1 MMHYKK
7 KERVIAMNSRV
18 KEIEIAGRQ
27 FKIRKFEARTGLY
40 VLVKVFGI
48 FIPMIEGID
57 MNKLISA
64 KTPESPQAIDFSG
77 IDFTKTF
84 SGLMNLPEKE
94 FNEIQNKCLSV
105 CFEVLPGG
113 DIPILNENLTF
124 GVIGLEDDAATHS
137 LLFNVTSFF
146 KGSPLTLGA
155 MGMWDMFKQYVKI

>member
-1 MMHYKK
+1 
-7 KERVIAMNSRV
+7 MNSRV
-18 KEIEIAGRQ
+18 KEVEIAGRQ

-40 VLVKVFGI
+40 VLVKVLGI
-48 FIPMIEGID
+48 FIPMIEGLD

-64 KTPESPQAIDFSG
+64 KAPESPQAIDFSG

-84 SGLMNLPEKE
+84 SGLLNLPEKE

-124 GVIGLEDDAATHS
+124 GVIGLEDDAATVMLLTAHS

-146 KGSPLTLGA
+146 KGSPLTSGSMGILG
-155 MGMWDMFKQYVKI
+155 MFRQYAKM